1 MKLRLAVPL
10 LLAAAASASPQGA
23 SGNVCVIVLDD
34 VAPGMLSSFD
44 AAAVAAGRPSQAP
57 AATPV
62 IDALLAGQGISFDRA
77 WSCPTC
83 SPSRAAMLTGRFG
96 LRSGIGQVVPPR
108 ATRPCPGLET
118 DVELLPGLL
127 RGAQP
132 PYSSGAVGKWH
143 VADQLQLAAN
153 PQHPLG
159 GTTQPWF
166 DRFAG
171 TWFNLG
177 AMALQP
183 YQSSGYYVWEKNYA
197 TRIEWLGASPC
208 PAGNPPCNVDMDVN
222 IAPLDYPSVDTI
234 DDAIVLARELPQPW
248 FLWVAPHAAH
258 TPFHPLPAG
267 LPADTCRG
275 VAAPGPNCVY
285 PGLNSAQSDSRCMLA
300 ALDHQLGRLFCEL
313 DFATTT
319 VILVADNGWGQHVV
333 VAPYSAARS
342 KASVYQGGIEV
353 PFVVRSPL
361 IPANLRGSRS
371 GALVSLVD
379 VFATVGAIASAPAA
393 QNAEDSVSLLPILT
407 GQRPSV
413 RRFAYSEVFQ
423 PNFTPDAATGLPP
436 TNYRCMRHDQA
447 LTQGRF
453 KLIRKWRRG
462 SSNSPPLLT
471 EELYDLEQGAAG
483 GPDWHEAWNLLAA
496 SSAPLSATA
505 ATALAELRA
514 ECDATYPTVLN

>member
-1 MKLRLAVPL
+1 MSFLPITLPL
-10 LLAAAASASPQGA
+10 LLAAAPWASAQGTG
-23 SGNVCVIVLDD
+23 GNVCVIVLDD

-44 AAAVAAGRPSQAP
+44 AAAVASGRPSQAP
-57 AATPV
+57 ASTPV

-132 PYSSGAVGKWH
+132 AYASGAVGKWH

-208 PAGNPPCNVDMDVN
+208 PAGAPPCNVDMDVN
-222 IAPLDYPSVDTI
+222 ITPLDYPSVDTI
-234 DDAIVLARELPQPW
+234 EDAIVLARELPQPW

-275 VAAPGPNCVY
+275 VAAPGPSCVY
-285 PGLNSAQSDSRCMLA
+285 PGLNSAQSDSRCMLE

-342 KASVYQGGIEV
+342 KASVYEGGVEV
-353 PFVVRSPL
+353 PFVV
-361 IPANLRGSRS
+361 
-371 GALVSLVD
+371 
-379 VFATVGAIASAPAA
+379 
-393 QNAEDSVSLLPILT
+393 
-407 GQRPSV
+407 
-413 RRFAYSEVFQ
+413 
-423 PNFTPDAATGLPP
+423 
-436 TNYRCMRHDQA
+436 
-447 LTQGRF
+447 
-453 KLIRKWRRG
+453 
-462 SSNSPPLLT
+462 
-471 EELYDLEQGAAG
+471 G
-483 GPDWHEAWNLLAA
+483 GPRRTAHHPG
-496 SSAPLSATA
+496 APPPPPQGEVGGFGAQGKQ
-505 ATALAELRA
+505 
-514 ECDATYPTVLN
+514 